1 MPAKTR
7 SYRWP
12 VIFGALLLVVVVG
25 FLLTRPTARKAI
37 GDYAFWHLNSD
48 EQALVA
54 DFSLPSQNGEVRVYR
69 FRTDKPF
76 STIKLL
82 VDGAEQWS
90 YLLGKGM
97 YQLEDGASQWYP
109 SGATG
114 EPEELD
120 EIEVRIITTGG
131 AMTIDVAF
139 RHQHGGRS
147 LVHTVPCQTAG
158 CMSRQKIPGRLL
170 HLDGTTL
177 VMDVAPLELDADR
190 YLEAPIVQ
198 VVVEQ

>member
-1 MPAKTR
+1 MPANAR
-7 SYRWP
+7 SHRWI
-12 VIFGALLLVVVVG
+12 VVLGVLLVLVSVV
-25 FLLTRPTARKAI
+25 FLLTRPTVRNAI
-37 GDYAFWHLNSD
+37 GDYTFWHLNSD

-82 VDGAEQWS
+82 VDDTEQWS

-97 YQLEDGASQWYP
+97 YQLENGASQWYP

-131 AMTIDVAF
+131 AMTIDAAF

-147 LVHTVPCQTAG
+147 LIHTVPCQTAQ
-158 CMSRQKIPGRLL
+158 CTSRLKIPGRLL

-177 VMDVAPLELDADR
+177 VMDVALYKTDADGWV
-190 YLEAPIVQ
+190 EAPIVQ
-198 VVVEQ
+198 VVVE